1 MNYAYMR
8 VNLSHIH
15 CDASCIAA
23 SLQVLPQH
31 LQDGWQP
38 LIRQLLTVLSPVS

>member
-1 MNYAYMR
+1 MNYAYLR
-8 VNLSHIH
+8 VSQCHIH

-23 SLQVLPQH
+23 SLQVLLQY
-31 LQDGWQP
+31 LQDGWQL